1 MNQMKNKFLLLLF
14 FLLFTLSCNTGK
26 RSINSEVTHPQW
38 ALNAVI
44 YELNVRQF
52 TPEGTFKA
60 AEEHLDRLKDLGV
73 NIIWLMPIS
82 EIGVEARKGTL
93 GSYYSVKDFKSVNHE
108 FGNLEDFKHF
118 VKIAHD
124 KGLKVIIDWVA
135 NHTSRDAIWIQNKDW
150 YVLDSLGFAKT
161 PFDWTDVAE
170 LNYDNKDMRE
180 AMTDALIYWVKEADI
195 DGYRCDVAAEVPT
208 DFWES
213 VIPKI
218 KEIKSDI
225 FMLAEAE
232 KSELQ
237 IKAFNAYYAWNL
249 HKNFNKLAQGKIN
262 ADSLRSYFSNYY
274 SEFPANTIPMNFTS
288 NHDENSWNGTE
299 FERLGNYV
307 RQMAVLSF
315 LTPGMPLIY
324 NGQESGF
331 NKRLEFFEKD
341 SIDWKVDT
349 TFTKFYKS
357 LTSLKHN
364 NKALSWPNGTTHK
377 IISDGLTSEIFG
389 IDFVNG
395 ENEVIGLFNFSAD
408 IVKLNTNSIGKIGE
422 YFSLFE
428 DAKFFIDKDSELII
442 PPFGFKVFYK

>member
-1 MNQMKNKFLLLLF
+1 M
-14 FLLFTLSCNTGK
+14 
-26 RSINSEVTHPQW
+26 
-38 ALNAVI
+38 
-44 YELNVRQF
+44 
-52 TPEGTFKA
+52 
-60 AEEHLDRLKDLGV
+60 
-73 NIIWLMPIS
+73 
-82 EIGVEARKGTL
+82 
-93 GSYYSVKDFKSVNHE
+93 
-108 FGNLEDFKHF
+108 
-118 VKIAHD
+118 
-124 KGLKVIIDWVA
+124 
-135 NHTSRDAIWIQNKDW
+135 
-150 YVLDSLGFAKT
+150 
-161 PFDWTDVAE
+161 
-170 LNYDNKDMRE
+170 
-180 AMTDALIYWVKEADI
+180 
-195 DGYRCDVAAEVPT
+195 
-208 DFWES
+208 
-213 VIPKI
+213 
-218 KEIKSDI
+218 
-225 FMLAEAE
+225 
-232 KSELQ
+232 Q

-262 ADSLRSYFSNYY
+262 ADSLRSYFGNYY

-288 NHDENSWNGTE
+288 SHDENSWNGTE

-428 DAKFFIDKDSELII
+428 DAKFLIDKDSELII